1 MVYYTYLPNFCFLG
15 ETNGPPSKKL
25 LPVERRA
32 EPETRAKLILAK
44 VLVKKPVKKSVSKDK
59 KKSETQT
66 AEVCLQ
72 FSMTSVVEYQYW
84 VYKIRMKF
92 A

>member
-15 ETNGPPSKKL
+15 ETNGPPIEPGKRL

-44 VLVKKPVKKSVSKDK
+44 VLVKKPVKKDK
-59 KKSETQT
+59 KKSETPT